1 MPRRSARTIFPAIM
15 RVTSSIREDVRKCH
29 PKILLYC
36 RLSSWRS
43 CGTQRGDPGLRPGRP
58 PPRSPR
64 PPLLRFC
71 SPFCRPFRD
80 LLSKILI
87 CFPFGFCVVRVL
99 ISCFWRVAKWEHSHR
114 ICIIWYSCFIIHNS
128 QNTSLKTINLFL
140 HDPSHMKN
148 CYGDCNY
155 YKIYFSGD
163 GNPYKTHHKELQGPL
178 TFRSTLLFW
187 SKLTN
192 ANARNLALSKF
203 EICPKKN
210 QAKSMSKYKP
220 PSSYL
225 PTWPPFLNAQN
236 ASARRAHRSLCNA
249 MRRYSCIS

>member
-1 MPRRSARTIFPAIM
+1 MG
-15 RVTSSIREDVRKCH
+15 EDVRKCH
-29 PKILLYC
+29 QKILLYC
-36 RLSSWRS
+36 PLSSWRS
-43 CGTQRGDPGLRPGRP
+43 CDTQRGDHGLRPGRP

-71 SPFCRPFRD
+71 YPFCRRFGD
-80 LLSKILI
+80 LSSKIWFVSLLAFALFECWSVVFEGLLNENI
-87 CFPFGFCVVRVL
+87 FIELVLFGKVFFL
-99 ISCFWRVAKWEHSHR
+99 
-114 ICIIWYSCFIIHNS
+114 IHNS
-128 QNTSLKTINLFL
+128 QNTSLLTINLFL

-155 YKIYFSGD
+155 CDKIYLYFSSD

-203 EICPKKN
+203 EMCPKKN
-210 QAKSMSKYKP
+210 QAKSISKYKP

-236 ASARRAHRSLCNA
+236 ASARRAHCSLCNA